1 MKKLG
6 KKAVKS
12 GGDATVNGYCSCKC
26 NCKKLKL
33 NASNAAPRW
42 MTLSLIEPSSV

>member
-6 KKAVKS
+6 KKTVKS
-12 GGDATVNGYCSCKC
+12 GGDSTVNGYCECKC
-26 NCKKLKL
+26 TCKKLSL
-33 NASNAAPRW
+33 NAKSAAPRW